1 MVGRL
6 ATFFGDAPSCLL
18 SWMKL
23 GLIVYGSL
31 ETVSG
36 GYLYDRKLVEY
47 LRRQGDQVD
56 IYSMPWRNYLR
67 CLADNI
73 METGRALRRRLDAA
87 ALDILLQDE
96 LNHPSLFWL
105 NRHLHLP
112 APRIAIVHHLRI
124 NEPEAAQPW
133 KKSLYRWVERA
144 FLQSVNGFVFNS
156 QSTATAVNRLLSGG
170 VRPAVIAW
178 PAGDRFNPQ
187 ITSAEIIARAQAP
200 GPLRLVFLGNL
211 IPRKGL
217 HILLEALQRLPA
229 GYFKLAVIGSPAVD
243 PGYAMRV
250 QQVAGRAASQ
260 ADVCFTGALT
270 DETLAAE
277 LRRAHLLVVPSFY
290 EGYGIAYL
298 EGMGFGLPAIAGQPG
313 APGEIITHGRDG
325 YLVPAGD
332 SQALAEILVELHDD
346 RRRLVELSLA
356 ARQRFL
362 AQPGW
367 DETGRLIRQF
377 LETMI

>member
-1 MVGRL
+1 
-6 ATFFGDAPSCLL
+6 
-18 SWMKL
+18 MKL
-23 GLIVYGSL
+23 GLVIYGSL

-47 LRRQGDQVD
+47 LRQQGDQVE
-56 IYSMPWRNYLR
+56 IFSIPWRNYPR

-73 METGRALRRRLDAA
+73 MATGRTLRQRLETT

-105 NRHLHLP
+105 NRRLHLP

-124 NEPEAAQPW
+124 SEPEAAQLL
-133 KKSLYRWVERA
+133 KISLYRWIERS
-144 FLQSVNGFVFNS
+144 FLQSVNGFIFNS
-156 QSTATAVNRLLSGG
+156 QITAWEVNKLLDGG
-170 VRPAVIAW
+170 QQPAVVAR
-178 PAGDRFNPQ
+178 PAGDRFNSQ
-187 ITSAEIIARAQAP
+187 ITSDEIISRAQAP

-211 IPRKGL
+211 TPRKGL
-217 HILLEALQRLPA
+217 HILLEALQRVPA
-229 GYFKLAVIGSPAVD
+229 GRFELAVIGSPTVN
-243 PGYAMRV
+243 PGYARRV
-250 QQVAGRAASQ
+250 QQMARWPALQAGVRFA
-260 ADVCFTGALT
+260 GALN
-270 DETLAAE
+270 DDALASE

-313 APGEIITHGRDG
+313 GPGEIISHGSDG
-325 YLVPAGD
+325 YLIPAGD
-332 SQALAEILVELHDD
+332 SQALAEILVELHED
-346 RRRLVELSLA
+346 RQRLVELSLA

-362 AQPGW
+362 TQPGW
-367 DETGRLIRQF
+367 DETGRLVRQF